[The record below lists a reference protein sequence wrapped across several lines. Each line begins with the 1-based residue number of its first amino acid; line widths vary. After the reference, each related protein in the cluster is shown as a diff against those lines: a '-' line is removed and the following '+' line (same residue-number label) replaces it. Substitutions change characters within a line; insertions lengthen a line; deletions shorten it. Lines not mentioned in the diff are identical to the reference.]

1 MTPMRMRSPM
11 FLSPAQ
17 ADAIAARVAAVEA
30 RTGVQVVVAIVGRAA
45 RYPEARWKAF
55 ALGVSTGALVVGA
68 LWFAR
73 PDWSA
78 AGSAL
83 GAIAVVLAAGI
94 VNALVATRVGGYER
108 IFVRH
113 NRAAV
118 EVRQYAEGLFLAR
131 ELFAT
136 PARTAALI
144 VVSLHERVV
153 VVHADRGYADRIG
166 AAEWEGVVARMT
178 VALRSGERAG
188 AVEAGL
194 DSLESLLVRSG
205 FVAAGAAANDLPD
218 QPLEERGA

>member
-1 MTPMRMRSPM
+1 M
-11 FLSPAQ
+11 FLSPAE
-17 ADAIAARVAAVEA
+17 ADVIAARIAYIET
-30 RTGVQVVVAIVGRAA
+30 RTGVQVVVAVVGRAA

-55 ALGVSTGALVVGA
+55 ALGVSIAALVVGGVVI
-68 LWFAR
+68 AR

-83 GAIAVVLAAGI
+83 GGIVWVLAAGI
-94 VNALVATRVGGYER
+94 ANALIATWVRRYER

-113 NRAAV
+113 NRASV

-136 PARTAALI
+136 PTRTAVLI
-144 VVSLHERVV
+144 VVSLLERVV
-153 VVHADRGYADRIG
+153 TIHADRGYADRIA
-166 AAEWEGVVARMT
+166 AAEWEGVIAPMT
-178 VALRSGERAG
+178 AALRSGDRAG

-194 DSLESLLVRSG
+194 DSLELLLVRSG
-205 FVAAGAAANDLPD
+205 FVATGATANALPD